1 MYVPPRFAMQQNAD
15 IMQFVRRYGFATL
28 ISADFQ
34 ATHLPLYL
42 EEHEGEHGTLYG
54 HLARANPQAATL
66 HQSTVLTIFN
76 GPHAYISPRWY
87 GKAPMVPTWNYAAV
101 HGLGTVSVLDDAEN
115 ARAMACLVAQ
125 YEPDLLED
133 AQLMPADYQQKLRH
147 AVVGF
152 KISISQWQG
161 KEKLGQH
168 QSAEAQASVWQQL
181 QQSADPHSQ
190 LLAHYMAARK
200 LGTGPNKD

>member
-1 MYVPPRFAMQQNAD
+1 MYVPSRFAMQQRTD
-15 IMQFVRRYGFATL
+15 IMQFVRSYGFATL

-42 EEHEGEHGTLYG
+42 DESEGEFGTLYG

-66 HQSTVLTIFN
+66 HQSTVLAIFS

-101 HGLGTVSVLDDAEN
+101 HGTGTVTVLDDTEN
-115 ARAMACLVAQ
+115 ARAMALLVAQ
-125 YEPDLLED
+125 YEPDLLHDE
-133 AQLMPADYQQKLRH
+133 QLMPADYQHKLRH

-152 KISISQWQG
+152 KIHIQQWQG

-168 QSAEAQASVWQQL
+168 QPVEAQAGVFDRL
-181 QQSADPHSQ
+181 QQSADPYSQ
-190 LLAHYMAARK
+190 LLASYMAARN
-200 LGTGPNKD
+200 LGTGQ

>member
-1 MYVPPRFAMQQNAD
+1 MYVPSRFAMQHHAD
-15 IMQFVRRYGFATL
+15 IMQFVRLYGFATL

-42 EEHEGEHGTLYG
+42 DEKEGEHGTLYG
-54 HLARANPQAATL
+54 HLARTNPQAANL

-101 HGLGTVSVLDDAEN
+101 HGVGTVTVLDDAQN
-115 ARAMACLVAQ
+115 ARAMALLVAQ

-133 AQLMPADYQQKLRH
+133 QQLMPADYQQKLRY

-152 KISISQWQG
+152 KISITQWQG

-168 QSAEAQASVWQQL
+168 QPASAQAGVFAQL
-181 QQSADPHSQ
+181 QQSADPRSQ
-190 LLAHYMAARK
+190 LLAQYMTTRK
-200 LGTGPNKD
+200 RGTGQ

>member
-1 MYVPPRFAMQQNAD
+1 MYVPSRFAMHNKAD

-42 EEHEGEHGTLYG
+42 DENEGEFGTLYG

-66 HQSTVLTIFN
+66 HQSTMLAIFI

-101 HGLGTVSVLDDAEN
+101 HGTGTVTVLDDTEN
-115 ARAMACLVAQ
+115 ARAMALLVAQ
-125 YEPDLLED
+125 YEPDLLQDE
-133 AQLMPADYQQKLRH
+133 QLMPADYQQKLRH
-147 AVVGF
+147 AMVGF
-152 KISISQWQG
+152 KIRMQQWQG

-168 QSAEAQASVWQQL
+168 QPAPAQAGVWQQL

-190 LLAHYMAARK
+190 LLAAYMAARNI
-200 LGTGPNKD
+200 GTGQ

>member
-1 MYVPPRFAMQQNAD
+1 MYVPSRFAMQQRTD

-42 EEHEGEHGTLYG
+42 DETEGEHGTLYG
-54 HLARANPQAATL
+54 HLARANPQAANL

-101 HGLGTVSVLDDAEN
+101 HGVGTVTVLDDAEN
-115 ARAMACLVAQ
+115 ARAMALLVAQ
-125 YEPDLLED
+125 YEPDLLYDE
-133 AQLMPADYQQKLRH
+133 QLMPADYQQKLRH

-152 KISISQWQG
+152 KIHIQQWQG

-168 QSAEAQASVWQQL
+168 QPIAAQAGVFERL

-190 LLAHYMAARK
+190 LLALYMAARN
-200 LGTGPNKD
+200 LGTGQ

>member
-1 MYVPPRFAMQQNAD
+1 MYVPSRFAMSNHAD
-15 IMQFVRRYGFATL
+15 ILQFVRQYGFATL

-42 EEHEGEHGTLYG
+42 NENEGECGTLYG
-54 HLARANPQAATL
+54 HLARTNPQAANL
-66 HQSTVLTIFN
+66 HQSTVLAIFT

-101 HGLGTVSVLDDAEN
+101 HGVGTVTVLDDAEN
-115 ARAMACLVAQ
+115 ARAMALLVAQ
-125 YEPDLLED
+125 YEPDLLQDE
-133 AQLMPADYQQKLRH
+133 QLMPADYQHKLRH

-152 KISISQWQG
+152 KISITTWQG

-168 QSAEAQASVWQQL
+168 QPAEAQAGVFAQL

-190 LLAHYMAARK
+190 LLAQYMATRK
-200 LGTGPNKD
+200 IGTGQ

>member
-1 MYVPPRFAMQQNAD
+1 MYVPSRFAMSNHAD
-15 IMQFVRRYGFATL
+15 ILQFVRQYGFATL

-42 EEHEGEHGTLYG
+42 NENEGEFGTLYG
-54 HLARANPQAATL
+54 HLARANPQAANL
-66 HQSTVLTIFN
+66 HQSTVLAIFT

-101 HGLGTVSVLDDAEN
+101 HGVGTVTVLDDAEN
-115 ARAMACLVAQ
+115 ARAMALLVAQ
-125 YEPDLLED
+125 YEPDLLHDE
-133 AQLMPADYQQKLRH
+133 QLMPADYQHKLRH

-152 KISISQWQG
+152 KIQIQQWQG

-168 QSAEAQASVWQQL
+168 QAAEAQAGVFAQL
-181 QQSADPHSQ
+181 QQSADPHSH
-190 LLAHYMAARK
+190 LLAQYMATRK
-200 LGTGPNKD
+200 IGTGQ

>member
-1 MYVPPRFAMQQNAD
+1 MYVPSRFAMHNQAD

-34 ATHLPLYL
+34 VTHLPLYL
-42 EEHEGEHGTLYG
+42 DENEGEFGTLYG

-66 HQSTVLTIFN
+66 HHSTVLAIFT

-101 HGLGTVSVLDDAEN
+101 HGTGTVTVLDDTEN
-115 ARAMACLVAQ
+115 ARAMALLVAQ
-125 YEPDLLED
+125 YEPDLLQDE
-133 AQLMPADYQQKLRH
+133 QLMPAEYQQKLRH

-152 KISISQWQG
+152 KIHMQQWQG

-168 QSAEAQASVWQQL
+168 QPAPAQAGVWQQL

-190 LLAHYMAARK
+190 LLAAYMAARNI
-200 LGTGPNKD
+200 GTGQ